1 MIIVLTVRQCKAH
14 LFVGADFV
22 INANIFSENVF

>member
-14 LFVGADFV
+14 LFVGVDFV
-22 INANIFSENVF
+22 INANIFDAMQ